1 LARPP
6 LLTLSDVELTFGGKP
21 LFTGVSLS
29 LAKGERAA
37 LVGRN
42 GAGKSTL
49 MKLMSGAL
57 EPDAGEVWLQAGAVT
72 ATVPQEPDFT
82 GYPTA
87 LAYAAEGLDDEL
99 GGGQHLAEAELTEL
113 GIDPALD
120 PATLSGGQARR
131 VALARAFARSPDLL
145 MMDEP
150 TNHLDVATIALL
162 EARLNAFNGA
172 LILVSHDR
180 AFLEAVSTTVLWLR
194 QGVVLKSPGG
204 YGQFEEWADSV
215 EEAEEKRLARM
226 QTQLKAEHR
235 WLARGVTGRRRRNQ
249 GRLTKLMELRRE
261 HAQLRAG
268 LAQSRAG
275 ADLGAESGDLLSKRI
290 IEVKGL
296 NKSYETPTGLLPIV
310 SDLTLNILRGDRIG
324 IIGPNGAGKTTLIK
338 LLLGE
343 IPADSGRL
351 KRNPTIEPTY
361 LDQAREALNPKDT
374 LWETLAPMG
383 GDQIMVQGRPR
394 HVTGYAKDFLFSP
407 EQMRQPVGA
416 LSGGER
422 NRLTMAVALARPSN
436 LLVMDEPTN
445 DLDMQTLD
453 LLEDMLASYDGTLII
468 VSHDR
473 SFLDATVTSC
483 LVPVGG
489 GKWLQTAG
497 GWSDALE
504 QVPDLIA
511 AAPRPKAAPKASRPA
526 RERTP
531 RTQTKLSY
539 KESFRLEEL
548 GRLMPEREAEI
559 AALES
564 ALAAADAYARDPEG
578 FQRQSLRLEAAKA
591 ELAGLEEEW
600 LDLEEKKEAIELG

>member
-1 LARPP
+1 MARPP
-6 LLTLSDVELTFGGKP
+6 LLTLTDVELTFGGKP

-49 MKLMSGAL
+49 MKLMSGTL

-72 ATVPQEPDFT
+72 AIVPQEPDFS
-82 GYPTA
+82 GYATA
-87 LAYAAEGLDDEL
+87 LDYAAEGLDDEL
-99 GGGQHLAEAELTEL
+99 GSGRHFAEAELTEL

-131 VALARAFARSPDLL
+131 VALARAFARQPDLL

-150 TNHLDVATIALL
+150 TNHLDVATIAML
-162 EARLNAFNGA
+162 EERLNAYRGA

-180 AFLEAVSTTVLWLR
+180 RFLENVSTTVLWLR

-204 YGQFEEWADSV
+204 YGQFEDWAEGV

-249 GRLTKLMELRRE
+249 GRLTRLMDMRRE
-261 HAQLRAG
+261 HAQLRSG
-268 LAQSRAG
+268 LAQAKAG
-275 ADLGAESGDLLSKRI
+275 ADLGAESGDLMSRRV

-296 NKSYETPTGLLPIV
+296 NKSYDTPSGPLPIV

-324 IIGPNGAGKTTLIK
+324 IIGPNGAGKTTLIR

-361 LDQAREALNPKDT
+361 LDQARDSLNPKDT
-374 LWETLAPMG
+374 LWETLAPNG
-383 GDQIMVQGRPR
+383 GDTIMVQGRPR
-394 HVTGYAKDFLFSP
+394 HVTGYAKDFLFIP

-436 LLVMDEPTN
+436 FLVMDEPTN

-453 LLEDMLASYDGTLII
+453 LLEDMLASYDGTLVI

-511 AAPRPKAAPKASRPA
+511 TAPRPKASKAAAPPKAA
-526 RERTP
+526 RTP
-531 RTQTKLSY
+531 KAQTKLSY
-539 KESFRLEEL
+539 KDSFRLEEL
-548 GRLMPEREAEI
+548 GRLIPEREAEI
-559 AALES
+559 AALET
-564 ALAAADAYARDPEG
+564 ALAAPDAYGRDPEA
-578 FQRQSLRLEAAKA
+578 FQRQSLRLEAARA
-591 ELAGLEEEW
+591 ELEAFEDEW
-600 LDLEEKKEAIELG
+600 LVLEEKREALST

>member
-1 LARPP
+1 MARPP
-6 LLTLSDVELTFGGKP
+6 LLTLTDVALTFGGKP

-57 EPDAGEVWLQAGAVT
+57 EPDGGDIWLQAGAVT
-72 ATVPQEPDFT
+72 AIVPQEPDFS
-82 GYPTA
+82 GYDTA
-87 LAYAAEGLDDEL
+87 LAYAGEGLDER
-99 GGGQHLAEAELTEL
+99 HFAEAELTEM
-113 GIDPALD
+113 GIDPTLD

-131 VALARAFARSPDLL
+131 VALARAFARQPDLL

-150 TNHLDVATIALL
+150 TNHLDIATIAML
-162 EARLNAFNGA
+162 ETRLNAFKGA

-180 AFLEAVSTTVLWLR
+180 RFLENVSTTVLWLR

-204 YGQFEEWADSV
+204 YGKFDDWADGV
-215 EEAEEKRLARM
+215 EAAEEKRLARM

-249 GRLTKLMELRRE
+249 GRLTKLMEMRAR
-261 HAQLRAG
+261 HADLRAG
-268 LAQSRAG
+268 LAAGRAG
-275 ADLGAESGDLLSKRI
+275 ADLAAESGDVLSKRV
-290 IEVKGL
+290 IEA
-296 NKSYETPTGLLPIV
+296 KSLHKTYETPTGPLPIV
-310 SDLTLNILRGDRIG
+310 TDLTLNILRGDRIG
-324 IIGPNGAGKTTLIK
+324 IVGPNGAGKTTLIK

-343 IPADSGRL
+343 LDADSGRL

-361 LDQAREALNPKDT
+361 LDQARDALNPRDT
-374 LWETLAPMG
+374 LWETLAPSG
-383 GDQIMVQGRPR
+383 GDQIMVQGTPR
-394 HVTGYAKDFLFSP
+394 HVTGYAKDFLFLP

-473 SFLDATVTSC
+473 AFLDATVTSC

-489 GKWLQTAG
+489 GQWLQTAG

-504 QVPDLIA
+504 QVPSLLG
-511 AAPRPKAAPKASRPA
+511 AAPRPKAAKSPAKPKPDRSAK
-526 RERTP
+526 
-531 RTQTKLSY
+531 TQTKLSY
-539 KESFRLEEL
+539 KDSYRLEEL
-548 GRLMPEREAEI
+548 GTLMPEREAEI
-559 AALES
+559 AELEA
-564 ALAAADAYARDPEG
+564 ALAAPDAYGKDPAA
-578 FQRQSLRLEAAKA
+578 FTAKSQRLEAAQA
-591 ELAGLEEEW
+591 DLATMEEEW
-600 LDLEEKKEAIELG
+600 LTLEEKREALTSGA